1 MKYLITIFFLFSL
14 FNLTSQDLKTYEKE
28 IFVNEN
34 DTLNYRILKP
44 LNYNPQ
50 KQYPVHLFFHG
61 AGERGNDNV
70 SQLVHG
76 LSLIHI

>member
-14 FNLTSQDLKTYEKE
+14 FNLTSQDLKTYEIE
-28 IFVNEN
+28 IFVNKN

-50 KQYPVHLFFHG
+50 KQYPVHLFLHG

-76 LSLIHI
+76 GNLF